1 MSKDNRKYHIGFTGG
16 TFDLFHIGH
25 LNLLKRCKEQCD
37 YLIVGVMTDSFVKHQ
52 KGQNPFVPLA
62 ERIEIVRA
70 IRYVDEVVPVDFHN
84 TVKPDAWNLYH
95 FDVCF
100 SGDDHANEPAF
111 LWEQQKLR
119 ELGSDMIFFPYT
131 KQTCSTQIK
140 ALIDEKLM

>member
-1 MSKDNRKYHIGFTGG
+1 MDRKSKKYHIGFTGG

-25 LNLLKRCKEQCD
+25 LNLLRRCKEECD
-37 YLIVGVMTDSFVKHQ
+37 YLMVGVMSDEFVEHQ
-52 KGQNPFVPLA
+52 KGRKPFVPLE
-62 ERIEIVRA
+62 ERMEIVKG

-84 TVKPDAWNLYH
+84 TIKPDAWTLYH

-100 SGDDHANEPAF
+100 SGDDHANEAGF

-131 KQTCSTQIK
+131 KQTCSTKIK
-140 ALIDEKLM
+140 TLIEQNLL

>member
-1 MSKDNRKYHIGFTGG
+1 MDREKKIYKVGFTGG
-16 TFDLFHIGH
+16 AFDLFHIGH
-25 LNLLKRCKEQCD
+25 LNLLRRCKEKCE
-37 YLIVGVMTDSFVKHQ
+37 YLMVGVMTDEFIEHQ
-52 KGQNPFVPLA
+52 KGRRPFVPLE
-62 ERIEIVRA
+62 ERMEIVKG

-84 TVKPDAWNLYH
+84 TVKQDAWALYH

-100 SGDDHANEPAF
+100 SGDDHANEPGF

-140 ALIDEKLM
+140 ALIDQRLV